1 MNATEDAIDFARFCL
16 RLVLPTT
23 HTRVSSGHNVL
34 AEEESPAVI
43 HNQETVTDRIQQ
55 LRNQAREVRR
65 ILDLPP
71 GYEEAVRG
79 MREVEED
86 PPSYEA
92 VCLPS
97 EVTGAP
103 PPYEVVSRE
112 AALNEGECD
121 PPATGEVPRIGS
133 RIWKNLH
140 LSTCQLV
147 TMLFLYFLIIF
158 IIIMIIDLIVSGVSV

>member
-92 VCLPS
+92 VSPPS
-97 EVTGAP
+97 ASEETRAP
-103 PPYEVVSRE
+103 PPPPDEVVSRE
-112 AALNEGECD
+112 SVHNEGDC
-121 PPATGEVPRIGS
+121 
-133 RIWKNLH
+133 
-140 LSTCQLV
+140 
-147 TMLFLYFLIIF
+147 
-158 IIIMIIDLIVSGVSV
+158 